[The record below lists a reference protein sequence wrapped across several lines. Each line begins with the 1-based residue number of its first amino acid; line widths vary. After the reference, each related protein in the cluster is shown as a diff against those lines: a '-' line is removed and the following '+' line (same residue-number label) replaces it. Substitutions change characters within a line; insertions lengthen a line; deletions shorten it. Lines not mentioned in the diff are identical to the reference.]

1 MINKTDWEP
10 FAKQTGSS
18 LDELKTIE
26 GVVKV
31 AKRYY
36 EWTDAKTPNKPND
49 GKAFY
54 GRDSMANYFVIGMK
68 QLGKDIFEIKDG
80 NVTFNVDKK
89 LIKRLWENYYVP
101 YINSYFTALGKFRS
115 DDVKTGDILA
125 YTGSSMS
132 AMYFPDRVEMTIK
145 VMT

>member
-1 MINKTDWEP
+1 MEKYVDSYIEEGYLKNDKALYLFPVAKTTESLMINKTDWEP

-18 LDELKTIE
+18 LDELNTIE

-68 QLGKDIFEIKDG
+68 QLGKDIFEVRDG
-80 NVTFNVDKK
+80 NVKFNIDKK

-101 YINSYFTALGKFRS
+101 YI
-115 DDVKTGDILA
+115 I
-125 YTGSSMS
+125 
-132 AMYFPDRVEMTIK
+132 FP
-145 VMT
+145 